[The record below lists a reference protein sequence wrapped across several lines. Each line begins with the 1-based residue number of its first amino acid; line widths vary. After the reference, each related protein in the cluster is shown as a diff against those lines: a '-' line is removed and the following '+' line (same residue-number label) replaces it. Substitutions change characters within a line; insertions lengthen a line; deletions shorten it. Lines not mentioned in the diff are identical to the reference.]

1 MIAGLLRHSIT
12 IKTRTL
18 SKNPIGESVETF
30 TTLKTVRAA
39 IKQISSDTAHMADG
53 ERITTKTQFRIRYQ
67 PIFDQT
73 DIVVFKGVTYD
84 NLSIENTLGM
94 NREMIITGEAV
105 R

>member
-1 MIAGLLRHSIT
+1 MIAGLLRHSII

-18 SKNPIGESVETF
+18 SKNSIGESVETF
-30 TTLKTVRAA
+30 TTLKAVRAA
-39 IKQISSDTAHMADG
+39 VKQVSNDTDHLADG

-67 PIFDQT
+67 SIFDQT
-73 DIVVFKGVTYD
+73 DIIIFKGVTYD
-84 NLSIENTLGM
+84 NLSIENTSGM